1 MTYTEKAIEKLDSVN
16 VNQLTSKKEKIV
28 CDSVRNALK
37 TFCLQDEEFA
47 QAIVQGGDF
56 KDCLKSALAGVTE
69 AISDLELYIKAVG
82 FYFAGAKVECEMKL
96 NLGDGGFSD
105 NAGKKDETSL
115 SLDSLFDF

>member
-1 MTYTEKAIEKLDSVN
+1 MTYTEKAIEKLDSVSADT
-16 VNQLTSKKEKIV
+16 LEKKSRIV

-37 TFCLQDEEFA
+37 TFCLQSDEFA

-56 KDCLKSALAGVTE
+56 KDCLKTALTGVTE
-69 AISDLELYIKAVG
+69 GISDLELYIKAVG

-96 NLGDGGFSD
+96 DLGDGGFSGAD
-105 NAGKKDETSL
+105 EKKEINL